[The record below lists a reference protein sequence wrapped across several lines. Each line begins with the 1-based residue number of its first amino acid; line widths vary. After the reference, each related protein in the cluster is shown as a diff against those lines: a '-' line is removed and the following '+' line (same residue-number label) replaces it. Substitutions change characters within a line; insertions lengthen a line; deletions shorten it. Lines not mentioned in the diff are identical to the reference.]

1 MAHSSRFIGKY
12 SSLYTVYRGKGTVN
26 RKPSYNGGSQQEAN
40 LEGLPKGNTGCLKCI
55 TALSSLGTEKPQPFK
70 GEGNK
75 ES

>member
-1 MAHSSRFIGKY
+1 MSAGLLGNTAAYIQLQGEGDR
-12 SSLYTVYRGKGTVN
+12 VN

-40 LEGLPKGNTGCLKCI
+40 REGLPKGNTGCLKCI